1 MKTKNMTLVATSVL
15 LFACAQPQGNLQT
28 HSELNETS
36 PTVATNSATTEIATD
51 AQTSLLP
58 TASALEDAPLESHP
72 VAGDEVIASF
82 QAPALGIVW
91 NASNTTWKSC
101 RDVGQS
107 GAQTAELFLCDD
119 NTSRF
124 LVIHAAPFRMEELSE
139 KQLLDLM
146 LVRLNTNPQATNLQ
160 VSKKTSGKSTRIDF
174 RIIEDSTGVL
184 VGTYLWR
191 KGSAIAI
198 GAWSTDTSAAM
209 QESLKKSISDF
220 TQNDLQIE
228 TNPTQVSK
236 AQAKVWNDL
245 GLIQLAEEQPI
256 TALAYFE
263 KANRLDPQEPAYLL
277 NCGFVYQLKSLHGPG
292 TSHFLSQMD
301 LVKKDARLLQVLGEM
316 YESLY
321 DYGNALTYYE
331 ISNRMVPGQEE
342 WVINLSDA
350 LWGVGQRTQSLEVVR
365 NLLDQKPS
373 ARLAA
378 YVAKTLMGLD
388 RYAEAADLLQSAQE
402 QFAPTR
408 EMGIALL
415 ESLLFLRRHQEAL
428 ASAEGY
434 TRLFP
439 EDAELWAALGKANF
453 HLKQFRPA
461 EMALRKSLEIQ
472 PNNDDAKSFL
482 AATQAFLGKADT
494 KALQQPITPAFVKPL
509 KWKDLL
515 RKDLAASAK
524 SDDYP
529 AILHWQQESLR
540 IQKDKPWVRTEALL
554 VEILKPAGIALFQE
568 FTYSFLPGYDRLY
581 VNALEVYDSTGTPK
595 TKWNLNQAYVTFMS
609 NAEGGHDAQLAHL
622 PIPDLNVGDYV
633 LLQVSRTSIEDI
645 RSVPFTHH
653 RSSRELPIGVDIFQ
667 VLGDTREFRAEEY
680 GPVEPTTIPGGMEWR
695 VDEPVVL
702 RNELYVPSYREIAAG
717 VLVSG
722 KQNWQQVGSDY
733 LHLIQHQFKMSIP
746 VREKAFEVRGNRLTN
761 ADLIHHVAEWV
772 HNNIRYREVAFGGHS
787 LIPALALSTLNSRQ
801 GDCKDQS
808 LLLYEMLRTLDIP
821 AHLALIHL
829 QEEGS
834 IALPTI
840 QQFNHM
846 VVHVPAGKNWPE
858 MWLDP
863 TDRNG
868 SRRPVPLDLEGK
880 VALSLRDSD
889 SSDAVVTPIL
899 EGGQEHRSSLDH
911 IVYISNEGQAE
922 LRDSLTLHGKFAA
935 ALRAKFLGLDK
946 GKQEASLQSWLVKFI
961 PDAKLGL
968 LRIENLNDFQKPLK
982 IVLSYRTEHY
992 FTKQGNQIAGQFPNL
1007 WERSFLNLPRS
1018 QKRHHPLQIPH
1029 EASFDWSLKVRT
1041 SSDLK
1046 ASLAPRSNSTQ
1057 TFQYLRMDKTPNW
1070 KQEKVGI
1077 SWTTFA
1083 VFIEPKAYGN
1093 LVNEWEEILR
1103 QTSPTIQVQ

>member
-1 MKTKNMTLVATSVL
+1 MKIKYMTLVATSVL
-15 LFACAQPQGNLQT
+15 LFACAQPQGGLQT
-28 HSELNETS
+28 EAGFSESPLDASSSNGSHDSPQTS
-36 PTVATNSATTEIATD
+36 A
-51 AQTSLLP
+51 SLLP
-58 TASALEDAPLESHP
+58 TALALEEAPLESHP
-72 VAGDEVIASF
+72 MARGEVISSF
-82 QAPALGIVW
+82 QALALGLDW
-91 NASNTTWKSC
+91 ASNDVTWKSC
-101 RDVGQS
+101 QDAGQS

-119 NTSRF
+119 NTTRF
-124 LVIHAAPFRMEELSE
+124 LAIHAAPFRLEELSE

-146 LVRLNTNPQATNLQ
+146 LVRFNTNPQATNLQ
-160 VSKKTSGKSTRIDF
+160 MVKKGTGKNVRIEF
-174 RIIEDSTGVL
+174 RIVEDSTGVL
-184 VGTYLWR
+184 VGSFHWR

-198 GAWSTDTSAAM
+198 GAWSSDTSIAM
-209 QESLKKSISDF
+209 QESLKKSISLIS
-220 TQNDLQIE
+220 QQDLQIE
-228 TNPTQVSK
+228 KNPQQVAK

-263 KANRLDPQEPAYLL
+263 KANRLDSQEPAYLL

-321 DYGNALTYYE
+321 DYGNALQYYE
-331 ISNRMVPGQEE
+331 LSNNMIPGQEE
-342 WVINLSDA
+342 WIINLSDA

-388 RYAEAADLLQSAQE
+388 RYAEAADLLQAAQE
-402 QFAPTR
+402 TFSPTR
-408 EMGIALL
+408 DMGIALL

-428 ASAEGY
+428 TSAEDY

-439 EDAELWAALGKANF
+439 ENAELWAGLGKANF

-461 EMALRKSLEIQ
+461 EVALRKSLDIQ
-472 PNNDDAKSFL
+472 PTNEDAKSFL
-482 AATQAFLGKADT
+482 AATQSFLGKADT
-494 KALQQPITPAFVKPL
+494 KALQQSIVPAFAKP
-509 KWKDLL
+509 KNWKELV
-515 RKDLAASAK
+515 REDLAATAK
-524 SDDYP
+524 SDEFP

-540 IQKDKPWVRTEALL
+540 IQKDMPWVRTEALL
-554 VEILKPAGIALFQE
+554 VEILKPAGIGLFQE

-581 VNALEVYDSTGTPK
+581 VNALEVYDSTGNSK
-595 TKWNLNQAYVTFMS
+595 AKWNLNQAYVTYMS
-609 NAEGGHDAQLAHL
+609 NSEGGHDAQLAHL
-622 PIPDLNVGDYV
+622 PILDLAVGDFIF
-633 LLQVSRTSIEDI
+633 LQVSRTSIEDI

-653 RSSRELPIGVDIFQ
+653 RSSSESPIGVDIFQ

-680 GPVEPTTIPGGMEWR
+680 GPVEPTTIPGGIEWR
-695 VDEPVVL
+695 VEEPVVL
-702 RNELYVPSYREIAAG
+702 RNELYVPSYRELAAG

-772 HNNIRYREVAFGGHS
+772 HNNVRYREVAFGGHS

-808 LLLYEMLRTLDIP
+808 LLLYEMLKTLDFP

-911 IVYISNEGQAE
+911 MVYISSEGHAE
-922 LRDSLTLHGKFAA
+922 FRDSLTLHGKFAA
-935 ALRAKFLGLDK
+935 ALRAKFLGQDK
-946 GKQEASLQSWLVKFI
+946 SKQENSLQAWLIKYI
-961 PDAKLGL
+961 PDAKLGN

-982 IVLSYRTEHY
+982 IILSYRTDHY
-992 FTKQGNQIAGQFPNL
+992 FTKQGDQIVGQYPNL

-1029 EASFDWSLKVRT
+1029 EASFDWSLKLRT
-1041 SSDLK
+1041 APEVK
-1046 ASLAPRSNSTQ
+1046 ASMIPRGNAAQ
-1057 TFQYLRMDKTPNW
+1057 TFQYLRMDKEPNW

-1093 LVNEWEEILR
+1093 LVGEWEEIIR
-1103 QTSPTIQVQ
+1103 QTSPTIQVK